1 MNKVN
6 CAVRKYAKK
15 LIVEFMIEIFPRK
28 CYNHI

>member
-15 LIVEFMIEIFPRK
+15 QIAEFMIETSLRK
-28 CYNHI
+28 CYSHI